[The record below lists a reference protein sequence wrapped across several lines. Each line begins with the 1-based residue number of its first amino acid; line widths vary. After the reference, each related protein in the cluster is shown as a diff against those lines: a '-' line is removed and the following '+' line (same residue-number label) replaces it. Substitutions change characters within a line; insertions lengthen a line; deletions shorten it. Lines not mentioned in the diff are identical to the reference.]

1 MVSSTSRQGWR
12 ALLTRPREET
22 GALVDALAARG
33 IGAQIEPMM
42 QIHFRNGAPDLYGV
56 QAVLCTSA
64 NGVRA
69 LARVSPERG
78 LPLFAVGDATA
89 DRARALGFR
98 LVESASGNSADLARL
113 AIERLTPRR
122 GQLVHVRGN
131 DVAGDLAGRLR
142 AHGFA
147 VDSCVLYEAQPAV
160 ALSAPAIDALTAG
173 EIDFALFFSPRTA
186 AIFIRLADAAGV
198 AQACKTIV
206 ALSISAAADAA
217 LGASSWRERRVAER
231 PDQPALLALLDRVI
245 AAQQSC

>member
-1 MVSSTSRQGWR
+1 
-12 ALLTRPREET
+12 
-22 GALVDALAARG
+22 
-33 IGAQIEPMM
+33 
-42 QIHFRNGAPDLYGV
+42 
-56 QAVLCTSA
+56 
-64 NGVRA
+64 
-69 LARVSPERG
+69 
-78 LPLFAVGDATA
+78 
-89 DRARALGFR
+89 
-98 LVESASGNSADLARL
+98 
-113 AIERLTPRR
+113 
-122 GQLVHVRGN
+122 
-131 DVAGDLAGRLR
+131 LR